1 MRPNRLLLGGA
12 AVVAVLSA
20 GAVTASVLQ
29 DAPRD
34 ARPVQGGSQD
44 VIGGVIRDTPASPAG
59 QAPVEAPPA
68 GTPAPRAPVAT
79 TPPPAVILAEDEA
92 VAETAAE
99 EEATETAVVEKAI
112 EQPATPAPRQ
122 RRKFAIIQAI
132 DKTTAETMKF
142 EVEVGGRPVRFNKN
156 LIFSVRA
163 CEISTPDEL
172 TEDAIAYVDV
182 SLQARGNN
190 PAAEPR
196 QIFRGWMFASSPA
209 VSGLQN
215 TNYDAWVVG
224 CKN

>member
-1 MRPNRLLLGGA
+1 VKTNRLLLGGA
-12 AVVAVLSA
+12 AVVVALSA

-34 ARPVQGGSQD
+34 ARPAQD
-44 VIGGVIRDTPASPAG
+44 PIGDIIRNTPAPPA
-59 QAPVEAPPA
+59 ATVPTEAPPA
-68 GTPAPRAPVAT
+68 AAPAPRTPVAV
-79 TPPPAVILAEDEA
+79 TPPPTVVIAEDKA
-92 VAETAAE
+92 VAEKAAE
-99 EEATETAVVEKAI
+99 EEAAETPVVEKAI
-112 EQPATPAPRQ
+112 EQPTTPAPRQ
-122 RRKFAIIQAI
+122 RRKFAVIQAI

-163 CEISTPDEL
+163 CEVSTPDEL

-182 SLQARGNN
+182 SLQGRGTNQ
-190 PAAEPR
+190 AAEPR
-196 QIFRGWMFASSPA
+196 QVFRGWMFASSPA

-215 TNYDAWVVG
+215 PNYDAWVVG

>member
-1 MRPNRLLLGGA
+1 MRRARLLTGVA
-12 AVVAVLSA
+12 AVLGVLSA

-34 ARPVQGGSQD
+34 ARPVQDPIGDILRTKKAAGPD
-44 VIGGVIRDTPASPAG
+44 VPT
-59 QAPVEAPPA
+59 ETPPA
-68 GTPAPRAPVAT
+68 GAPAPKSPVAV
-79 TPPPAVILAEDEA
+79 TPPPTVVIAEDEA
-92 VAETAAE
+92 VEEKADAEVKAETP
-99 EEATETAVVEKAI
+99 VVEKAI
-112 EQPATPAPRQ
+112 DQPATPARRQ

-142 EVEVGGRPVRFNKN
+142 EVEVGGRPVRFNRN
-156 LIFSVRA
+156 LIFAVRA
-163 CEISTPDEL
+163 CEVSTPDEL

-182 SLQARGNN
+182 TLQSSRVNG
-190 PAAEPR
+190 PADPR

-215 TNYDAWVVG
+215 PHYDAWVVG

>member
-12 AVVAVLSA
+12 AAVLVLSA

-34 ARPVQGGSQD
+34 ARPAQD
-44 VIGGVIRDTPASPAG
+44 PIGDILRNTPASPPANVPTES
-59 QAPVEAPPA
+59 APA
-68 GTPAPRAPVAT
+68 GAPAPRAPVAV
-79 TPPPAVILAEDEA
+79 TPPPAVVIAEDTA
-92 VAETAAE
+92 VAEKAAE
-99 EEATETAVVEKAI
+99 EVADEKPVAEKAI
-112 EQPATPAPRQ
+112 EQPATPARRQ
-122 RRKFAIIQAI
+122 RRKFAVIQAI

-142 EVEVGGRPVRFNKN
+142 EVEVGGRPVRFNRN

-163 CEISTPDEL
+163 CEVTTPDEL

-182 SLQARGNN
+182 SLQSRGSGQ
-190 PAAEPR
+190 PAEPR
-196 QIFRGWMFASSPA
+196 QIYRGWMFASSPA

-215 TNYDAWVVG
+215 PNYDAWVVG